1 MVQSSSRKE
10 QPMLKSLQRDDYRCI
25 VTGTIDPAAE
35 RAYPDVV
42 FDENWMGP
50 TNASHIIPFALGRY
64 QNAAQVS
71 FYSPYYY
78 APPKSEFQEQTIC
91 HIWTTLF
98 ALFPALHDVI
108 SADTINEPKNVM
120 TLLEVLNTQFG
131 KLNFALSQ
139 LHFLPSPDVHGK
151 RQVKFERYNHCD
163 LPSRILLETHA
174 AIARI
179 FNASGKA
186 DQIDKVLRDC
196 DEIRCLAS
204 DGSTDIETLLPI
216 LVW

>member
-1 MVQSSSRKE
+1 MVQSSSRNE
-10 QPMLKSLQRDDYRCI
+10 QPMLKRLCLQRDDYRCI

-42 FDENWMGP
+42 FDENRMGP

-64 QNAAQVS
+64 QNAAQ
-71 FYSPYYY
+71 
-78 APPKSEFQEQTIC
+78 EQNIC

-131 KLNFALSQ
+131 KLNFALEPTDQ
-139 LHFLPSPDVHGK
+139 ANTY
-151 RQVKFERYNHCD
+151 EI
-163 LPSRILLETHA
+163 ILYRGFTALFYPLQMYTEND
-174 AIARI
+174 R
-179 FNASGKA
+179 
-186 DQIDKVLRDC
+186 
-196 DEIRCLAS
+196 
-204 DGSTDIETLLPI
+204 
-216 LVW
+216 

>member
-139 LHFLPSPDVHGK
+139 LYAYGIKTK
-151 RQVKFERYNHCD
+151 RTRTKLFCTRV
-163 LPSRILLETHA
+163 SRV
-174 AIARI
+174 
-179 FNASGKA
+179 F
-186 DQIDKVLRDC
+186 
-196 DEIRCLAS
+196 
-204 DGSTDIETLLPI
+204 TDIFYPLQMYTENDR
-216 LVW
+216 